1 MSWQHKF
8 PTWVTLAVAA
18 LAVLAAVS
26 YFGREGYQP
35 EFLDQGNVQRTQELA
50 NSSYAQKTNSVRPDG
65 SFEAPSIQGVQSPFR
80 VNMWDSYI
88 P

>member
-1 MSWQHKF
+1 MDMKKYTKF
-8 PTWVTLAVAA
+8 VYLGAA
-18 LAVLAAVS
+18 LVLVLMAVG

-35 EFLDQGNVQRTQELA
+35 EFLDQSNVQRTQA
-50 NSSYAQKTNSVRPDG
+50 KAKSSYDQTTNVVRPDG
-65 SFEAPSIQGVQSPFR
+65 RFEAPPIQGMKSPFR

>member
-1 MSWQHKF
+1 MKKYTKF
-8 PTWVTLAVAA
+8 VYLGAA
-18 LAVLAAVS
+18 LVLVLMAVG

-35 EFLDQGNVQRTQELA
+35 EFLDQSNVQRTQA
-50 NSSYAQKTNSVRPDG
+50 KAKSSYDQTTNVVRPDG
-65 SFEAPSIQGVQSPFR
+65 RFEAPPIQGMKSPFR